1 MRNFYSLILYCL
13 VPFVFARLIFLG
25 IKTPA
30 YWSGWGER
38 FGFLPNLAIERPVI
52 WLHAVS
58 VGEVEAAIPLVSR
71 LLEQLPQYQIVLTT
85 VTPTGAQ
92 TVQKRFSD
100 SVVHLYLPY
109 DLPVSIQRFINI
121 LKPAICII
129 METEIWPNLYYY
141 CHQQK
146 IPVVLAN
153 ARMSLK
159 SIRGYRKF
167 RRLFTETLDCVV
179 QVITQSKLD
188 ADRFISL
195 GCEPARISI
204 AGNLKF
210 DIDIQA
216 NLREQ
221 ANTIRNNNFPDRPVW
236 IAASTH
242 ENEEFLVLE
251 AHKKILIQHK
261 KCLLIIAPRHPQRF
275 DKVAKL
281 CIKRGFSLVRKS
293 NNSICDDA
301 VQVLL
306 LDTLG
311 ELQLYYGCADLAF
324 VGGSLVPAGGHNM
337 LEPAILGI
345 PIISGPHITNF
356 QEITSLLETAEA
368 VCMVRD
374 TDELA
379 EKVTLLLNDSKLRC
393 LFGENARKMVIENRG
408 GADTTIDII
417 KSIVD

>member
-1 MRNFYSLILYCL
+1 LRILYSLILFCL
-13 VPFVFARLIFLG
+13 VPFVFIRLFILG
-25 IKTPA
+25 FKTPA
-30 YWSGWGER
+30 YWSGWAER

-71 LLEQLPQYQIVLTT
+71 LLEQLPRYQIVLTT
-85 VTPTGAQ
+85 VTRTGAQ
-92 TVQKRFSD
+92 TVQKRFAD

-153 ARMSLK
+153 ARMSSK

-167 RRLFTETLDCVV
+167 RRLFTETLECVA
-179 QVITQSKLD
+179 QVITQSKAD

-195 GCEPARISI
+195 GCEPARISV

-210 DIDIQA
+210 DINIQA
-216 NLREQ
+216 NLHEH

-242 ENEEFLVLE
+242 ENEENIVLE
-251 AHKKILIQHK
+251 AYEKILIQHK

-281 CIKRGFSLVRKS
+281 CVKSGFNLARKS
-293 NNSICDDA
+293 DNSNCDDA

-345 PIISGPHITNF
+345 PIISGPHVTNF

-393 LFGENARKMVIENRG
+393 LFGENARKMVAENRG

-417 KSIVD
+417 KSILD